1 MTWRDSQ
8 PAASAL
14 ISHALMAWH
23 KHITWYNIF
32 LSQQNNTSRLISR
45 KNHQPN
51 SFIIISI
58 IFTKDTIVAL
68 AQYDM

>member
-1 MTWRDSQ
+1 MCILLGLSISGLAQ
-8 PAASAL
+8 AHQAL
-14 ISHALMAWH
+14 A
-23 KHITWYNIF
+23 WYNIF
-32 LSQQNNTSRLISR
+32 LSQQNSISRLISR

-51 SFIIISI
+51 NFIIISI